1 MRHDSSELY
10 RHRIIQPL
18 VLDDD
23 FLDDAGQVDHFVA
36 GYLQAARNNEALI
49 GSPDAVV
56 EVKAPYS
63 SAKAFDAHRIAVQQL
78 REAALRVLGAYVSCR
93 AESRYKAPNPEHRV
107 YRKFAAKLLD
117 GLSCVRAEYEDG
129 GRGTFRIWDAAGVEI
144 YNYNYFSAKKGLVY
158 TVADIEA
165 QAVAAVEVA
174 GGLQR
179 LVREFDERVMDMF
192 DRFDTRAVDG
202 SKDAKHLLKL
212 CDELLSKN
220 MIGIS
225 NGTISNIRVAERKA
239 EERRAKN

>member
-1 MRHDSSELY
+1 MRHDSSKPY

-18 VLDDD
+18 VLDDV

-36 GYLQAARNNEALI
+36 GYLQAARDHEALI

-56 EVKAPYS
+56 EVEIPYS
-63 SAKAFDAHRIAVQQL
+63 YPEKFDAHRIAAQQL
-78 REAALRVLGAYVSCR
+78 RESALRALGAYVSRR

-129 GRGTFRIWDAAGVEI
+129 GWGTFRIWDDAGVEI
-144 YNYNYFSAKKGLVY
+144 YNYNHFSAKGLVY
-158 TVADIEA
+158 AVADIEA

-174 GGLQR
+174 GELQR
-179 LVREFDERVMDMF
+179 LAREFNERVMDMF
-192 DRFDTRAVDG
+192 DRFDTWAVDG
-202 SKDAKHLLKL
+202 SGDARDLLKR

-225 NGTISNIRVAERKA
+225 NSTISHSWVAERKA

>member
-10 RHRIIQPL
+10 RHRVIQPL

-36 GYLQAARNNEALI
+36 GYLQAARDHEALI

-56 EVKAPYS
+56 EVEIPYS
-63 SAKAFDAHRIAVQQL
+63 CPEKFDAHRIAAQQL
-78 REAALRVLGAYVSCR
+78 RESALRALGAYVSCR

-174 GGLQR
+174 GELQR
-179 LVREFDERVMDMF
+179 LAREFNERVMDMF
-192 DRFDTRAVDG
+192 DRFDTWAVNG
-202 SKDAKHLLKL
+202 SKDAKDLLKL
-212 CDELLSKN
+212 CDEFLDMG
-220 MIGIS
+220 MIGS
-225 NGTISNIRVAERKA
+225 TFDAEWKA
-239 EERRAKN
+239 EKRRAKN

>member
-1 MRHDSSELY
+1 MRHDSSALY

-23 FLDDAGQVDHFVA
+23 FLDDAGQVDLFVA
-36 GYLQAARNNEALI
+36 GYLQAARDHEALI

-56 EVKAPYS
+56 EVEIPYS
-63 SAKAFDAHRIAVQQL
+63 SAKEFDAHRIAAQQL
-78 REAALRVLGAYVSCR
+78 RESALRALGAYVSCR

-129 GRGTFRIWDAAGVEI
+129 GWGTFRIWDDAGVEI
-144 YNYNYFSAKKGLVY
+144 YNYNYFSAKGLIY

-165 QAVAAVEVA
+165 QAVAAVNTA
-174 GGLQR
+174 GELQR
-179 LVREFDERVMDMF
+179 HVREFNERVMDMF
-192 DRFDTRAVDG
+192 DRFDTRAVNG
-202 SKDAKHLLKL
+202 SKDAKYLLKL
-212 CDELLSKN
+212 CDGLLSKN

-225 NGTISNIRVAERKA
+225 SGTISNTRVAEWKA
-239 EERRAKN
+239 EERRAKS

>member
-1 MRHDSSELY
+1 MRHDSSEPY
-10 RHRIIQPL
+10 HHRIIQPL

-36 GYLQAARNNEALI
+36 GYLQAARDHEALI

-63 SAKAFDAHRIAVQQL
+63 SAKEFDAHRIAAQQL
-78 REAALRVLGAYVSCR
+78 RESALRALGAYVSCR
-93 AESRYKAPNPEHRV
+93 AESRYKVPNPEHRV

-129 GRGTFRIWDAAGVEI
+129 GRGTFRIWDDAGVEI
-144 YNYNYFSAKKGLVY
+144 YNCNYFSAKGLVY

-165 QAVAAVEVA
+165 QAVAAVDTA

-179 LVREFDERVMDMF
+179 LAREFDDRVMDMF
-192 DRFDTRAVDG
+192 DRFDTLVVNG
-202 SKDAKHLLKL
+202 SKDAKDLLKH
-212 CDELLSKN
+212 CDEFLDMG
-220 MIGIS
+220 MIG
-225 NGTISNIRVAERKA
+225 NTFDAEWKA
-239 EERRAKN
+239 EKRRAKS

>member
-36 GYLQAARNNEALI
+36 CYLQAARDHEALI

-56 EVKAPYS
+56 EVEIPYS
-63 SAKAFDAHRIAVQQL
+63 YPEKFDAHRIAAQQL
-78 REAALRVLGAYVSCR
+78 RESALRALGAYVSRR

-129 GRGTFRIWDAAGVEI
+129 GRGTFRIWDDASVEI
-144 YNYNYFSAKKGLVY
+144 YNYNHFSADGPVY
-158 TVADIEA
+158 AVADIEA
-165 QAVAAVEVA
+165 QAFAAVNTA

-179 LVREFDERVMDMF
+179 LAREFDDRVMDMF
-192 DRFDTRAVDG
+192 DRFDTMAVNG
-202 SKDAKHLLKL
+202 SEDTKDLLRL

-220 MIGIS
+220 KIGLS
-225 NGTISNIRVAERKA
+225 NGTVGSTFIAEWKA
-239 EERRAKN
+239 EKRRTKN

>member
-1 MRHDSSELY
+1 MRHDFSELY
-10 RHRIIQPL
+10 RHRIVQPL

-23 FLDDAGQVDHFVA
+23 FLDDAGQVDLFVA
-36 GYLQAARNNEALI
+36 GYLQAARDHEALI
-49 GSPDAVV
+49 GSPESVV
-56 EVKAPYS
+56 EVEIPYS
-63 SAKAFDAHRIAVQQL
+63 YPEKFDAHRIAAQQL
-78 REAALRVLGAYVSCR
+78 RESALRALGAFVSCR

-129 GRGTFRIWDAAGVEI
+129 GWGTFRIWDDAGVEV
-144 YNYNYFSAKKGLVY
+144 YDYRYFSAEGLVY

-165 QAVAAVEVA
+165 QAFAAVEVA
-174 GGLQR
+174 GELQR
-179 LVREFDERVMDMF
+179 LVREFDDRMMDMF
-192 DRFDTRAVDG
+192 DRFDTWAVNG
-202 SKDAKHLLKL
+202 SKDAKDLLKL

-225 NGTISNIRVAERKA
+225 NSTISHSWVAERKA

>member
-36 GYLQAARNNEALI
+36 GYLQAARDHEALI

-56 EVKAPYS
+56 EVKARYS
-63 SAKAFDAHRIAVQQL
+63 YPEKFDAHRIAAQQL
-78 REAALRVLGAYVSCR
+78 RESALRVLGAYVSCR

-129 GRGTFRIWDAAGVEI
+129 GRGRFRIWDDAGVEV
-144 YNYNYFSAKKGLVY
+144 YDHRCFSAEGLVY

-165 QAVAAVEVA
+165 QAFAAVNTA
-174 GGLQR
+174 GELQR
-179 LVREFDERVMDMF
+179 LVREFDERVMDVF
-192 DRFDTRAVDG
+192 DRFDTWAVDG
-202 SKDAKHLLKL
+202 SKDANDLLER

-220 MIGIS
+220 MIGIGI
-225 NGTISNIRVAERKA
+225 GTISNTWVAERKA

>member
-18 VLDDD
+18 VLDND

-36 GYLQAARNNEALI
+36 GYLQAARDHEALI

-56 EVKAPYS
+56 EVKAPFS
-63 SAKAFDAHRIAVQQL
+63 SAKEFDAHRIAAQQL
-78 REAALRVLGAYVSCR
+78 RESALRALGAYVSHR
-93 AESRYKAPNPEHRV
+93 AKSRYKAPNPEHRV

-129 GRGTFRIWDAAGVEI
+129 GRGTFRIWDDAGVEI
-144 YNYNYFSAKKGLVY
+144 YNCNYFSANGLVY

-165 QAVAAVEVA
+165 QAVAAVDTA

-179 LVREFDERVMDMF
+179 LAREFDMF
-192 DRFDTRAVDG
+192 DRFDTWAVNG

>member
-1 MRHDSSELY
+1 MRHDSSALY

-23 FLDDAGQVDHFVA
+23 FIDDAGQVDHFVA
-36 GYLQAARNNEALI
+36 GYLQAARDHEALI

-63 SAKAFDAHRIAVQQL
+63 YPEKFDAHRIAAQQL
-78 REAALRVLGAYVSCR
+78 RESALRALGAYVSHR
-93 AESRYKAPNPEHRV
+93 AKSRYKVPNPEHRV

-129 GRGTFRIWDAAGVEI
+129 GRGTFHIWDDAGVEV
-144 YNYNYFSAKKGLVY
+144 YDYRYFSAEGLVY

-165 QAVAAVEVA
+165 QAFAAVDAA

-192 DRFDTRAVDG
+192 DRFDTWAVNG
-202 SKDAKHLLKL
+202 SKDAKDLLKR

-220 MIGIS
+220 IIGIS
-225 NGTISNIRVAERKA
+225 NGTISHSWVAERKA

>member
-18 VLDDD
+18 VLDND

-36 GYLQAARNNEALI
+36 GYLQAACDHEALI

-56 EVKAPYS
+56 EIEAPYS
-63 SAKAFDAHRIAVQQL
+63 YPEKFDAHRIAAQQL
-78 REAALRVLGAYVSCR
+78 RESALRVLGAYVSCR

-117 GLSCVRAEYEDG
+117 GLSCVRAVYEDG
-129 GRGTFRIWDAAGVEI
+129 GRGTFRIWDDAGVEI
-144 YNYNYFSAKKGLVY
+144 YNYNYFSTKGLVY

-174 GGLQR
+174 GELQR
-179 LVREFDERVMDMF
+179 LAREFNELVMDMC
-192 DRFDTRAVDG
+192 DRFDTWAVDG
-202 SKDAKHLLKL
+202 SGDARDLLKH
-212 CDELLSKN
+212 CDELLGKG
-220 MIGIS
+220 MIDS
-225 NGTISNIRVAERKA
+225 TFDAEWKA
-239 EERRAKN
+239 RERCAKN